1 MGWLYMR
8 DLGRFA
14 TPRAYLDDQFTY
26 VRDDHRL
33 TVLASSMVGTTYYAA
48 CERVESGGDRC
59 VFAVICLTRRN
70 SGARDGCT
78 FGYKDMSEDMGPHES
93 TCPASILD
101 RLSPT
106 ESDYARAWRAR
117 CRENLAQQRLSAAK
131 PTPRPGQ
138 IIIFDEAL
146 TFSDGQARDRFEV
159 VANSKGKQPRFRDPA
174 SRAICRIPGVK
185 RRAYRLV
192 NPAIR
197 VADTS
202 GD

>member
-1 MGWLYMR
+1 MGWLFMR

-48 CERVESGGDRC
+48 CERIDTDVRM
-59 VFAVICLTRRN
+59 VFAVICLTKRS

-93 TCPASILD
+93 ECPAAILD
-101 RLSPT
+101 LLT
-106 ESDYARAWRAR
+106 ETQSDYARAWRSR
-117 CRENLAQQRLSAAK
+117 CRDHLEHRRLVNAR

-146 TFSDGQARDRFEV
+146 TFSDGQARDRLEV
-159 VANSKGKQPRFRDPA
+159 VPNPKGKQALFRDPM
-174 SRAICRIPGVK
+174 SRAICRIPNVK
-185 RRAYRLV
+185 RRGYRLV
-192 NPAIR
+192 NPAVR
-197 VADTS
+197 TR
-202 GD
+202 